1 MKEETTPEQPLA
13 GRRRQI
19 LDDETFDRFQLDT
32 PERKSAWV
40 KAFIGGLTRVIRNI
54 GGKS

>member
-19 LDDETFDRFQLDT
+19 LDDETFDRLDT

>member
-1 MKEETTPEQPLA
+1 MKEETTQEQPLA

-19 LDDETFDRFQLDT
+19 LDDETFDRLDT